1 MMQSETYTN
10 ILALLFATIIAFLFI
25 HKNYKKYALLSTL
38 NEILM
43 FRKMLFNKKAV
54 GYEAGKKIVVS
65 HFWLICFPLILVI
78 LMGIEVA
85 GSESGYQ
92 RGYALCQS
100 DLHTAF
106 ELTLGFDGGEDDLYE
121 PYELDELM
129 DALIDELIESSGPY
143 GSILWKKLLKDNNPD
158 FTIDIGEQISAITA
172 GIVTVLIVRLIYEL
186 IVIPIAIN
194 NKQKQ
199 MPQQSIYAQQANQPP
214 LNTSYTQANDEV
226 AQNQNVTYTQQATQP
241 EQMPTEPETQFIF
254 CSQCGTRY
262 NAAEVNCP
270 NCGMK

>member
-1 MMQSETYTN
+1 MDSKTYTS
-10 ILALLFATIIAFLFI
+10 ILVLLFATIIAFLFI
-25 HKNYKKYALLSTL
+25 HKNYKKYSLLSTL

-43 FRKMLFNKKAV
+43 FRKMLFNKKV
-54 GYEAGKKIVVS
+54 TGYEAGEKIVVS
-65 HFWLICFPLILVI
+65 HFWLICVQLAFAI
-78 LMGIEVA
+78 LMGIC
-85 GSESGYQ
+85 
-92 RGYALCQS
+92 YA
-100 DLHTAF
+100 
-106 ELTLGFDGGEDDLYE
+106 GFDDGGQYGYETCRMRVNDTFDSLIGYDGWENELPE
-121 PYELDELM
+121 PYYSELKGLFRD
-129 DALIDELIESSGPY
+129 DYDT
-143 GSILWKKLLKDNNPD
+143 NNV
-158 FTIDIGEQISAITA
+158 IDIGEQISFIVEV
-172 GIVTVLIVRLIYEL
+172 IVTVLIVRLIYEL

>member
-54 GYEAGKKIVVS
+54 GYKAGKKIVVS
-65 HFWLICFPLILVI
+65 HFWLICFLLIFVI
-78 LMGIEVA
+78 LRGIEGA

-92 RGYALCQS
+92 YGYALCQL

-106 ELTLGFDGGEDDLYE
+106 DVTLGYDGWE
-121 PYELDELM
+121 
-129 DALIDELIESSGPY
+129 DELIESA
-143 GSILWKKLLKDNNPD
+143 GSYASSLWKELLKDNNPD
-158 FTIDIGEQISAITA
+158 FTIDIGEQISAIAA